1 MYIDMFS
8 LSQDGM
14 CHADQAGC
22 GVSISNF
29 TLLPSGNEEA
39 LIDAIA
45 NVGPIS
51 VAIDASLETFGFY
64 ANGVYYD
71 DNCKNDT
78 DSLDHAVLAVGY
90 GTLNGEDYWLVKN
103 SWSTNWGNQGYI
115 LMSRKNNNC
124 GVATAPS
131 YAIVN

>member
-1 MYIDMFS
+1 
-8 LSQDGM
+8 M
-14 CHADQAGC
+14 CHAKQAGC

-29 TLLPSGNEEA
+29 TLLPTGDENA
-39 LIDAIA
+39 LLDAIA

-71 DNCKNDT
+71 ENCKSDP

-90 GTLNGEDYWLVKN
+90 GTLNGQDYWLVKN
-103 SWSTNWGNQGYI
+103 SWSTNWGNQGFI